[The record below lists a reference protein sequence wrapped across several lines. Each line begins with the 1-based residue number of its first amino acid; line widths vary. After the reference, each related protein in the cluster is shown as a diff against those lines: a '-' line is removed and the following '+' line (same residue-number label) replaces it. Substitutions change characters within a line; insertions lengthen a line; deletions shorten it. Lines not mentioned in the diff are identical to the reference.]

1 MVTSL
6 LLSGSLLALAP
17 PPSAP
22 DPINTENPEQLGRT
36 RRPGKDLTFFGF
48 FFTRA
53 EMTNVSP
60 ESDLFQGQVVGR
72 LFGSNTTST
81 SDNRAVFLEQRFLP
95 FFIYE
100 PKALSRHARLRASF
114 EIDWTYGDSNN
125 ATGGNSGS
133 AFTSDQVNIQTQNLQ
148 VEFDIPRAKGWY
160 ANLGLQRL
168 YDTAYDPYRTVF
180 EQMLVTGTR
189 LNFWG
194 SDAVGLSV
202 HGLAGGQKI
211 KLGAYQLYENNIQ
224 QDDDVALFEVATDR
238 HIGRGLHVGGHVR
251 YLRDASSG
259 EGGVSVLGQGPA
271 SQLAAYNGVFSF
283 PHPTYTV
290 TTIDENGDE
299 EEEDRERVLRHHIVW
314 TGVDA
319 SYNPMLAAG
328 WWGASAYVVGNFGR
342 MLTEDP
348 EDPGK
353 FDTLANVVGVAANA
367 RVAFRYGRTPRDMV
381 SLEGMFTSGDNN
393 GISDGTYNGIFTG
406 NTWGAPGALMASHGA
421 YLLMPHTNVVNRFY
435 AAVTDPS
442 NIGFG
447 LLSGN
452 LNASYDIIPNK
463 LDVKVGGAV
472 ARSGIQPIAGGNF
485 IGAELNG
492 RLAWRFRPLVSLEAH
507 AAYLWLGDYFRSP
520 EIQTLFVPV
529 DEETNETKA
538 DAVRDDIANRIVQ
551 PMPQN
556 PWTAFLTLRWL
567 MV

>member
-6 LLSGSLLALAP
+6 LLTGSLLALAP

-22 DPINTENPEQLGRT
+22 DPINTETPEQLGRT

-53 EMTNVSP
+53 EATNVSP
-60 ESDLFQGQVVGR
+60 ESDLFRGQVVGR
-72 LFGSNTTST
+72 LFGPNTTST
-81 SDNRAVFLEQRFLP
+81 SDDRAVFLEQRFIP

-114 EIDWTYGDSNN
+114 EIDWTYGDTNN
-125 ATGGNSGS
+125 SAGGNFGS

-160 ANLGLQRL
+160 VNLGLQRL

-180 EQMLVTGTR
+180 EHMLMTGTR

-194 SDAVGLSV
+194 SDAVGVSV
-202 HGLAGGQKI
+202 HGVAGGQKI
-211 KLGAYQLYENNIQ
+211 KLGAYQLYENLIQ
-224 QDDDVALFEVATDR
+224 EDDDVALFEVATDR

-259 EGGVSVLGQGPA
+259 DGGVSVLGQGPA
-271 SQLAAYNGVFSF
+271 STLAAYSGAYQF
-283 PHPTYTV
+283 PIPTGEP
-290 TTIDENGDE
+290 DDP
-299 EEEDRERVLRHHIVW
+299 LRYRSHFVW
-314 TGVDA
+314 TGADA

-342 MLTEDP
+342 VLTENAEQRDQ
-348 EDPGK
+348 
-353 FDTLANVVGVAANA
+353 FDELANVVGVAANG

-381 SLEGMFTSGDNN
+381 SLEGMFTSGDHN
-393 GISDGTYNGIFTG
+393 GISDGTYSGVVTG
-406 NTWGAPGALMASHGA
+406 NTWGAPGGLMASHGA

-442 NIGFG
+442 NVGFG

-472 ARSGIQPIAGGNF
+472 ARSGIKPLAGGNF

-492 RLAWRFRPLVSLEAH
+492 RLSWRFRPLVSLEAH
-507 AAYLWLGDYFRSP
+507 AAYLWLGDFFESP
-520 EIQTLFVPV
+520 EILSFAP
-529 DEETNETKA
+529 EEDLAAGTP
-538 DAVRDDIANRIVQ
+538 Q
-551 PMPQN
+551 PRPQN
-556 PWTAFLTLRWL
+556 PWTTFLTLRWL